1 MKKKFYSVHVF
12 YSRNDGYSIPVAI
25 ETNED
30 FLTDD
35 EIIIYVGT
43 HNLLNDPSDAN
54 QIDTIDEIDEN
65 EYNLMKD

>member
-12 YSRNDGYSIPVAI
+12 FSRKDGYSVPVVI
-25 ETNED
+25 ESEEE

-35 EIIIYVGT
+35 QIIDHVVK
-43 HNLLNDPSDAN
+43 NDLLNATSDAN
-54 QIDTIDEIDEN
+54 HIDTIDEIDEN

>member
-12 YSRNDGYSIPVAI
+12 YSRNEGYSVPVVI
-25 ETNED
+25 ETEQD
-30 FLTDD
+30 FLTED
-35 EIIIYVGT
+35 EVIIYVAT
-43 HNLLNDPSDAN
+43 HNLLNDPSDVS

>member
-12 YSRNDGYSIPVAI
+12 YSRNDGYSVPVMI
-25 ETNED
+25 ETDEE

-35 EIIIYVGT
+35 QVIDHVVI
-43 HNLLNDPSDAN
+43 NDLLNYASDAN
-54 QIDTIDEIDEN
+54 QIDCIDEIDEN